1 MKSNE
6 MRNYKLALGTAQFG
20 MPYGI
25 ANKVGQI
32 SSTEAKM
39 ILDMAGANKIDTLDT
54 AIAYGK
60 SEKCLGEAGVRD
72 FKIVTKL
79 PLIPKS
85 ITDIEAWIFDQV
97 EASLER
103 LKVPHLYGLL
113 LHRSWQF
120 RDEYLRDALNKLKGN
135 GLVEKIGVSIYSP
148 KELDE
153 IPVFGALDII
163 QAPLNVIDRRIYSSG
178 WLHRLHD
185 QGVEVHT
192 RSAFL
197 QGLLLISR
205 TSIPTQFFGW
215 SDLWDTWHNWL
226 ISNGLTAAEASLGY
240 VFSFRE
246 VDRVVVGVDT
256 SEQLNQLIQAARVSL
271 NVSFPDISSLDE
283 KLINPSYW
291 NSV

>member
-1 MKSNE
+1 MN
-6 MRNYKLALGTAQFG
+6 RLALGTAQFG

-25 ANKVGQI
+25 ANKSGQV
-32 SSTEAKM
+32 TLAEANA
-39 ILDMAGANKIDTLDT
+39 ILNVASANQIDTLDT
-54 AIAYGK
+54 AIAYGE
-60 SEKCLGEAGVRD
+60 SEECLGKADVGN
-72 FKIVTKL
+72 FKVVTKL
-79 PLIPKS
+79 PFIPDS
-85 ITDIEAWIFDQV
+85 VTDVESWICEQV
-97 EASLER
+97 DASLRR
-103 LKVPHLYGLL
+103 LQLSSLYGLL

-148 KELDE
+148 NELDE
-153 IPVFGALDII
+153 IPVFGALDIV
-163 QAPLNVIDRRIYSSG
+163 QAPLNVIDRRIYNSG
-178 WLHRLHD
+178 WLRRLHD

-205 TSIPTQFFGW
+205 TSIPAQFFGW

-256 SEQLNQLIQAARVSL
+256 SEQLNQLIQVARVSL
-271 NVSFPDISSLDE
+271 NASFPDISSLDE
-283 KLINPSYW
+283 KLINPSHW
-291 NSV
+291 ISL